1 MGGGAVAEV
10 GRRRFLIAASAL
22 LAAPS
27 LARAQ
32 QPGRTFVVG
41 TLLRG
46 REPDKASYVTVLREQ
61 LALQGLVEGR
71 NLRFE
76 HGAFGGDGIGS
87 GEEAARRLLE
97 ANPDAILSTFD
108 GITEGA
114 MRATKSVPIVFTWV
128 SDPVALGI
136 AASLA
141 RPGGN
146 ATGVSTRRGE
156 LTVKRLELAL
166 ELAPA
171 AKRIAIIG
179 AGRFWPGAWKGLPPA
194 IAEVAAKS
202 GRELLDVGWNLGR
215 SIRDA
220 HRAGAQV
227 ALTPVHSITLGY
239 RAMLDIWVQDS
250 IELRLPVIYV
260 GREEVEAG
268 GLVSYGTNILDD
280 LRRAASLLAR
290 VLKGE
295 NPAKLPV
302 DQSSRF
308 ELALNLK
315 TAKAMGISIPPSIEL
330 RADRVIE

>member
-1 MGGGAVAEV
+1 MNEV
-10 GRRRFLIAASAL
+10 GRRRFLTASGAL
-22 LAAPS
+22 LASPL

-32 QPGRTFVVG
+32 QPGRTYVVG

-46 REPDKASYVTVLREQ
+46 READKASYVSVLREQ
-61 LALQGLVEGR
+61 LAGQGFVEGR
-71 NLRFE
+71 NLRFA
-76 HGAFGGDGIGS
+76 HGAFGGDGVGS
-87 GEEAARRLLE
+87 GEEAARQLLE
-97 ANPDAILSTFD
+97 AKVDAILSSFD

-114 MRATKSVPIVFTWV
+114 VRAAKSVPVVFTWV

-156 LTVKRLELAL
+156 LMVKRLELAL

-171 AKRIAIIG
+171 AKRVAIIG
-179 AGRFWPGAWKGLPPA
+179 AGRFWPGDWKGLRPA
-194 IAEVAAKS
+194 MAEVAAKS
-202 GRELLDVGWNLGR
+202 GRELLEVGWNLGR

-220 HRAGAQV
+220 HRLGAQV
-227 ALTPVHSITLGY
+227 ALTPVHSISVGY
-239 RAMLDIWVQDS
+239 RAMLDIWISDA
-250 IELRLPVIYV
+250 IELRLPVVYV

-268 GLVSYGTNILDD
+268 GLVSYGTSILED
-280 LRRAASLLAR
+280 LRRAANMLAR

-295 NPAKLPV
+295 NPAEMPI
-302 DQSSRF
+302 DQASRF

-315 TAKAMGISIPPSIEL
+315 TARAIGLAVPPPILL

>member
-1 MGGGAVAEV
+1 VSDF
-10 GRRRFLIAASAL
+10 GRRGFLTASGAL
-22 LAAPS
+22 LASPL

-32 QPGRTFVVG
+32 QPGRTYVVG

-46 REPDKASYVTVLREQ
+46 READKASYVAVLREQ
-61 LALQGLVEGR
+61 LARQGFVEGR
-71 NLRFE
+71 NLRFV
-76 HGAFGGDGIGS
+76 HGAFGGDGVGS
-87 GEEAARRLLE
+87 GEEATHRLLE
-97 ANPDAILSTFD
+97 AKVDAILSSFD

-114 MRATKSVPIVFTWV
+114 VRTTKSVPVVFTWV

-179 AGRFWPGAWKGLPPA
+179 AGRFWPGDWKGLRPA
-194 IAEVAAKS
+194 MAEVAARR
-202 GRELLDVGWNLGR
+202 GRTLLEVGWNLGR

-220 HRAGAQV
+220 HRLGAQV
-227 ALTPVHSITLGY
+227 ALTPVHSITWGY
-239 RAMLDIWVQDS
+239 RAMLDIWVKDA
-250 IELRLPVIYV
+250 IELRLPMIYV

-280 LRRAASLLAR
+280 LRRAGNMLAR

-295 NPAKLPV
+295 NPAEMPI
-302 DQSSRF
+302 DQASRF

-315 TAKAMGISIPPSIEL
+315 TAKVIGLAIPPSILL
-330 RADRVIE
+330 RADRMIE